1 MPCTPISRIS
11 PNVIFCGRAGIDV
24 ISLQSAST
32 LCQGPN
38 FLPPRRTSMRAI
50 VLSLFGALLSCGLC
64 LGQTLHVSPDLYR
77 KLTCLQIAQEGQ
89 RISRQGFALVGLPAG
104 NGGIES
110 SRSSSATV
118 IVGPTPSHLT
128 GEKLA
133 ELAQAAGQ
141 MNALEQASINS
152 QCSIDFQRPP
162 NG

>member
-1 MPCTPISRIS
+1 
-11 PNVIFCGRAGIDV
+11 
-24 ISLQSAST
+24 
-32 LCQGPN
+32 
-38 FLPPRRTSMRAI
+38 MRAI
-50 VLSLFGALLSCGLC
+50 VLAVFGTLLSGGLC

-77 KLTCLQIAQEGQ
+77 KLTCLQIEQEGR

-104 NGGIES
+104 TGGIQG

-118 IVGPTPSHLT
+118 IVWPTPSHLA
-128 GEKLA
+128 GAKLA